1 MTDLGTTT
9 VHCPRCRAVHAARLV
24 REGNRVLG
32 MSECPEGP
40 PPVELTDDAD
50 LFLRLRALDCE
61 TADRSRTSDDP
72 LPRAQLYITESCN
85 WRCPVCYAGSGPDEG
100 GAHLPV
106 AECLRRARDAKR
118 RGLRRLILLGGEPTV
133 HPELE
138 AIISGLRGLGLTVSL
153 VTNGQRLADEPT
165 LARRLKAA
173 GLGHVNLQFDTLVPE
188 TLRRLRGRDDVE
200 LKQRTVRHL
209 VAAGL
214 SYSLTVT
221 VIRLNLSEL
230 GAIVRWAAGLP
241 VLPSL
246 VLFQAMVPAGRYPEG
261 LAGVSREAMIG
272 EVLRASV
279 VAGATARHLH
289 VVPRIPA
296 GGLAIH
302 PDCGAL
308 LFALRRGEELVPAES
323 ALDIAR
329 LVQALTGYRD
339 GWLTRLRAAGA
350 LLRSPRLGHGCESL
364 AALLGLMP
372 GRVNRRLMLLG
383 FTSFCSPDFLDEQ
396 RLARCADHV
405 LLAAGTAPVCR
416 HFGLHT
422 PKPELVPPRTSP

>member
-1 MTDLGTTT
+1 MELGTTS
-9 VHCPRCRAVHAARLV
+9 VHCPRCRSVHAARLV
-24 REGNRVLG
+24 REGDRILG
-32 MSECPEGP
+32 VSDCPAGT

-50 LFLRLRALDCE
+50 LFLQLRALDCE
-61 TADRSRTSDDP
+61 TEERCRTPDDP
-72 LPRAQLYITESCN
+72 LPRAQLYITEACN
-85 WRCPVCYAGSGPDEG
+85 WRCPVCYAASGPDEG

-106 AECLRRARDAKR
+106 AECLRRAQDAKS

-138 AIISGLRGLGLTVSL
+138 AIVSGLHGLGITVSL
-153 VTNGQRLADEPT
+153 GTNGQRLADEPA
-165 LARRLKAA
+165 LAQRLKAA
-173 GLGHVNLQFDTLVPE
+173 GLAHVNLQFDTLVTE
-188 TLRRLRGRDDVE
+188 TLRRLRGHAEVE
-200 LKQRTVRHL
+200 LKQRAVRHL
-209 VAAGL
+209 AAARL
-214 SYSLTVT
+214 PYSLTVT
-221 VIRLNLSEL
+221 VTRLNLPEL
-230 GAIVRWAAGLP
+230 GAIVRWAASQP

-246 VLFQAMVPAGRYPEG
+246 VLFQAMVQAGRYPEG

-272 EVLRASV
+272 EVLRAGV
-279 VAGATARHLH
+279 VTGATARHLH

-339 GWLTRLRAAGA
+339 SWRTRLYAAGA
-350 LLRSPRLGHGCESL
+350 LLRSPHPGHGYESF
-364 AALLGLMP
+364 AALLGLLP

-383 FTSFCSPDFLDEQ
+383 FSSFCSPDFLDER

-405 LLAAGTAPVCR
+405 LLATGTAPVCR
-416 HFGLHT
+416 HFGLRT
-422 PKPELVPPRTSP
+422 PNPEPVPPRTSP